1 MIRRSETT
9 VFFLAMLNVIFV
21 LSCTT
26 DDTSYGTASWGS
38 VPISLAMNVSTNRAS
53 TRMTATLTQQ
63 ESNFRGIQDQRL
75 FPFGAGGLVDD
86 RIASDKKPLST
97 YITNLNK
104 YNEEADNLHYFD
116 DRSVKV
122 PNGTVAFLCYC
133 RASVNSASK
142 FEAGS
147 LITNIIREDAE
158 DELAWPTSSTTSDIK
173 FEPEKI
179 YTAVVNNVV
188 TVPTTAT
195 TIADYLNG
203 IANAYPEG
211 EATKTWSSY
220 SQAEA
225 EKFQPLTPLQSFLRN
240 LFREFVNDGHPI
252 AASSESVAGRVAWL
266 RAKLDEINPTEGSD
280 EFKIKDAILTAIDA
294 TKPAG
299 YPASIN
305 LPDGAA
311 VVKWNYTDK
320 VFEPQVRPNTDVNNI
335 NSLNRFV
342 YPAELYYY
350 ANSRIKTS
358 AKSRKNDYVNVSWAD
373 VLATY
378 DEGYGM
384 KDMFTKSIAIID
396 PLSYA
401 VGCLQVGLNVQSTLE
416 DANKKTITLNDGK
429 TTGDASFPLTAVLIS
444 NQYAQGYDF
453 TPTNDADEY
462 IIYDPTIEGN
472 MSMGGSIVSTP
483 TTPTQYTNTLVL
495 QTKDNEKVRFALEF
509 TNNSG
514 EDFEGINGKVFNGTK
529 FYLVGMIEVPA
540 AVDQDK
546 DFKKR
551 VFTKNHITQGVVRIS
566 SLKEAYTYLP
576 DLLDPRLEVGIQL
589 VPNWIQVTTTNV
601 PL

>member
-1 MIRRSETT
+1 
-9 VFFLAMLNVIFV
+9 MLNAMFV
-21 LSCTT
+21 VSCTS
-26 DDTSYGTASWGS
+26 DYMPYGTASLKS
-38 VPISLAMNVSTNRAS
+38 VPVDLAMNVSTNRAS
-53 TRMTATLTQQ
+53 TRMSAVKTQQ
-63 ESNFRGIQDQRL
+63 TGYRGIQDQRL
-75 FPFGAGGLVDD
+75 FPFGASALVDNL
-86 RIASDKKPLST
+86 IGSGKNPLST

-104 YNEEADNLHYFD
+104 YNEDEENLHYFD
-116 DRSVKV
+116 DRSVTI

-142 FEAGS
+142 FESGS
-147 LITNIIREDAE
+147 LISNIIKENAE
-158 DELAWPTSSTTSDIK
+158 DELAWPTSSTSNIQ

-179 YTAVVNNVV
+179 YTKVENNTVV
-188 TVPTTAT
+188 VPQNAT
-195 TIADYLNG
+195 TIATYLNN
-203 IANAYPEG
+203 IANASYSEG
-211 EATKTWSSY
+211 GEEMKWSTF

-225 EKFQPLTPLQSFLRN
+225 EQFKPLHPLRS
-240 LFREFVNDGHPI
+240 LFRQFVNDGHPI

-266 RAKLDEINPTEGSD
+266 QAKLDEINPTEGSD
-280 EFKIKDAILTAIDA
+280 EYKIKAAILTAIDA

-320 VFEPQVRPNTDVNNI
+320 VFEPQVQTNTDVNNI

-378 DEGYGM
+378 DEGYGT
-384 KDMFTKSIAIID
+384 KEMFTQSVAIID

-401 VGCLQVGLNVQSTLE
+401 VGCLQLGLNAQSTLT
-416 DANKKTITLNDGK
+416 DVAGTSITL
-429 TTGDASFPLTAVLIS
+429 GDASFPLTAILIS
-444 NQYAQGYDF
+444 SQFAQSYDF
-453 TPTNDADEY
+453 TPKGVDEC
-462 IIYDPTIEGN
+462 IIYDKVIEGEI
-472 MSMGGSIVSTP
+472 SMGSSKTATP
-483 TTPTQYTNTLVL
+483 ADNKYTNTLVL
-495 QTKDNEKVRFALEF
+495 QTKDGAPVRFAMEF

-514 EDFEGINGKVFNGTK
+514 VDFQGINGTVFNGTK
-529 FYLVGMIEVPA
+529 FYLVGQIQVPSQQSE
-540 AVDQDK
+540 DYQ
-546 DFKKR
+546 KR
-551 VFTKNHITQGVVRIS
+551 VFTKNHITKGVIKIT

-589 VPNWIQVTTTNV
+589 VPNWIQSTTTNV

>member
-1 MIRRSETT
+1 M
-9 VFFLAMLNVIFV
+9 LYAMFV
-21 LSCTT
+21 VSCTS
-26 DDTSYGTASWGS
+26 DYMPYGTASLKS
-38 VPISLAMNVSTNRAS
+38 VPVDLAMNVSTNRAS
-53 TRMTATLTQQ
+53 TRMSAVKTQQ
-63 ESNFRGIQDQRL
+63 TGYRGIQDQRL
-75 FPFGAGGLVDD
+75 FPFGASALVDNL
-86 RIASDKKPLST
+86 IGSGKNPLST

-104 YNEEADNLHYFD
+104 YNEDEENLHYFD
-116 DRSVKV
+116 DRSVTI

-147 LITNIIREDAE
+147 LITNIIQEDVE

-179 YTAVVNNVV
+179 YTAVVNNEV

-211 EATKTWSSY
+211 EATKMWSSY

-225 EKFQPLTPLQSFLRN
+225 EQFHPLTFLRSV
-240 LFREFVNDGHPI
+240 FREFVNDGYPI

-266 RAKLDEINPTEGSD
+266 QAKLDEINPTEGSD
-280 EFKIKDAILTAIDA
+280 EYKIKAAILTAIDA

-299 YPASIN
+299 YPASIS

-320 VFEPQVRPNTDVNNI
+320 VFEPQVQTNTNVNNI

-342 YPAELYYY
+342 YPPELYYY

-378 DEGYGM
+378 DEGYGT
-384 KDMFTKSIAIID
+384 KEMFTKSVAIID

-401 VGCLQVGLNVQSTLE
+401 VGCLQLGLNVQSTLT
-416 DANKKTITLNDGK
+416 DVKGTTITLGE
-429 TTGDASFPLTAVLIS
+429 TSFPLTAILIS
-444 NQYAQGYDF
+444 SQFAQSYDF
-453 TPTNDADEY
+453 TPKGVDEC
-462 IIYDPTIEGN
+462 IIYDKVIEGDI
-472 MSMGGSIVSTP
+472 SMGGSIGNNTDTP
-483 TTPTQYTNTLVL
+483 DQYTNTLVL
-495 QTKDNEKVRFALEF
+495 QTKDGSPVRFAMEF

-514 EDFEGINGKVFNGTK
+514 VDFQGINGTIFDGMK
-529 FYLVGMIEVPA
+529 FYLVGQIHVPT
-540 AVDQDK
+540 VQDK
-546 DFKKR
+546 DYEKR
-551 VFTKNHITQGVVRIS
+551 VFTKNHITKGVINIS

-589 VPNWIQVTTTNV
+589 VPNWIQSTTTNV

>member
-75 FPFGAGGLVDD
+75 FPFGAGALVDD
-86 RIASDKKPLST
+86 QIASDKKPLST

-104 YNEEADNLHYFD
+104 YNEEVDNLHYFD

-147 LITNIIREDAE
+147 LITNIINAE
-158 DELAWPTSSTTSDIK
+158 NELDLTNSSTSNIT

-179 YTAVVNNVV
+179 YTEVENNAVA
-188 TVPTTAT
+188 VPVAAT
-195 TIADYLNG
+195 TIANYLTA
-203 IANAYPEG
+203 IANAIPEG
-211 EATKTWSSY
+211 KHD
-220 SQAEA
+220 
-225 EKFQPLTPLQSFLRN
+225 FFLQ
-240 LFREFVNDGHPI
+240 FVNKGHPM
-252 AASSESVAGRVAWL
+252 ACSSANVERLEAWAVSNEVTL
-266 RAKLDEINPTEGSD
+266 PTPR
-280 EFKIKDAILTAIDA
+280 
-294 TKPAG
+294 PAELNG
-299 YPASIN
+299 YPLSIN

-462 IIYDPTIEGN
+462 IIYDPTIEGGI
-472 MSMGGSIVSTP
+472 SMGGSIVSTP

-514 EDFEGINGKVFNGTK
+514 EDFDGINGKVFDGTK

>member
-75 FPFGAGGLVDD
+75 FPFGAGALVDD
-86 RIASDKKPLST
+86 QIASDKKPLST

-158 DELAWPTSSTTSDIK
+158 DELAWPTSSTSDIQ

-179 YTAVVNNVV
+179 YTEVENNTVV
-188 TVPTTAT
+188 VPQNAT

-211 EATKTWSSY
+211 EGTKTWSSY

-225 EKFQPLTPLQSFLRN
+225 EKFQPLTPLQSFLRSV
-240 LFREFVNDGHPI
+240 FREFVNDGHPI

-266 RAKLDEINPTEGSD
+266 QAKLDEINPTEGSD
-280 EFKIKDAILTAIDA
+280 EYKIKAAILTAIDA
-294 TKPAG
+294 THPTG
-299 YPASIN
+299 YPASIS

-320 VFEPQVRPNTDVNNI
+320 VFEPQVQTNTDVNNI

-342 YPAELYYY
+342 YPPELYYY

-358 AKSRKNDYVNVSWAD
+358 KESRKEDYANNAWDD
-373 VLATY
+373 VLASY
-378 DEGYGM
+378 DAGYGEM
-384 KDMFTKSIAIID
+384 DISIKSVAVID

-401 VGCLQVGLNVQSTLE
+401 VGCLQVGLNVQSTLA
-416 DANKKTITLNDGK
+416 DAAGKTITLNDGK
-429 TTGDASFPLTAVLIS
+429 TEGDASFPLTAVLIS
-444 NQYAQGYDF
+444 GQYAQGYDF
-453 TPTNDADEY
+453 TPKNDVNEH

-472 MSMGGSIVSTP
+472 ISMGGSIVSTP

-514 EDFEGINGKVFNGTK
+514 EDFEGINGKVFDGTK

-589 VPNWIQVTTTNV
+589 VPNWIQSTTTNV

>member
-1 MIRRSETT
+1 MIK
-9 VFFLAMLNVIFV
+9 LHQIKN
-21 LSCTT
+21 
-26 DDTSYGTASWGS
+26 
-38 VPISLAMNVSTNRAS
+38 
-53 TRMTATLTQQ
+53 
-63 ESNFRGIQDQRL
+63 
-75 FPFGAGGLVDD
+75 
-86 RIASDKKPLST
+86 PLST

-104 YNEEADNLHYFD
+104 YNEEVDNLHYFD

-158 DELAWPTSSTTSDIK
+158 DELAWPTSSTSDIQ

-179 YTAVVNNVV
+179 YTEVENNTVV
-188 TVPTTAT
+188 VPQNAT

-225 EKFQPLTPLQSFLRN
+225 EKFQPLTPLQSFLRSV
-240 LFREFVNDGHPI
+240 FREFVNDGHPI

-266 RAKLDEINPTEGSD
+266 QAKLDEINPTEGSD
-280 EFKIKDAILTAIDA
+280 EYKIKAAILTAIDA

-320 VFEPQVRPNTDVNNI
+320 VFEPQVQTNTDVNNI

-342 YPAELYYY
+342 YPPELYYY

-358 AKSRKNDYVNVSWAD
+358 KESRKEDYANNAWDD
-373 VLATY
+373 VLASY
-378 DEGYGM
+378 DAGYGEM
-384 KDMFTKSIAIID
+384 DISIKSVAVID

-401 VGCLQVGLNVQSTLE
+401 VGCLQVGLNVQSTLA
-416 DANKKTITLNDGK
+416 DAAGKTITLNDGK
-429 TTGDASFPLTAVLIS
+429 TEGDASFPLTAVLIS
-444 NQYAQGYDF
+444 GQYAQGYDF
-453 TPTNDADEY
+453 TPKNDVNEH

-472 MSMGGSIVSTP
+472 ISMGGSIVSTP

-514 EDFEGINGKVFNGTK
+514 EDFEGINGKVFDGTK

-589 VPNWIQVTTTNV
+589 VPNWIQSTTTNV

>member
-1 MIRRSETT
+1 MIWRSETK
-9 VFFLAMLNVIFV
+9 VFFLAMLNAMFV
-21 LSCTT
+21 VSCTS
-26 DDTSYGTASWGS
+26 DYMPYGTASLRS
-38 VPISLAMNVSTNRAS
+38 VPVDLAMNVSTNRAS
-53 TRMTATLTQQ
+53 TRMSAVKTQQ
-63 ESNFRGIQDQRL
+63 TGYRGIQDQRL
-75 FPFGAGGLVDD
+75 FPFGASALVDNL
-86 RIASDKKPLST
+86 IGSGKNPLST

-104 YNEEADNLHYFD
+104 YNEDEENLHYFD

-122 PNGTVAFLCYC
+122 PTGTVAFLCYC

-142 FEAGS
+142 FTNGS
-147 LITNIIREDAE
+147 LMTNIIKENAE
-158 DELAWPTSSTTSDIK
+158 DELAWPTSSTSNIQ

-179 YTAVVNNVV
+179 YTEVENNTVV
-188 TVPTTAT
+188 VPQNAT
-195 TIADYLNG
+195 TIATYLNN
-203 IANAYPEG
+203 IANASYSEG
-211 EATKTWSSY
+211 EAIKTWSSY

-225 EKFQPLTPLQSFLRN
+225 EKFQPLTPLQSFLRSV
-240 LFREFVNDGHPI
+240 FREFVNDGHPI

-266 RAKLDEINPTEGSD
+266 QAKLDEINPTEGSD
-280 EFKIKDAILTAIDA
+280 EYKIKAAILTAIDA
-294 TKPAG
+294 THPTG
-299 YPASIN
+299 YPASIS

-320 VFEPQVRPNTDVNNI
+320 VFEPQVQTNTDVNNI

-342 YPAELYYY
+342 YPPELYYY

-358 AKSRKNDYVNVSWAD
+358 KESRKEDYANNAWDD
-373 VLATY
+373 VLASY
-378 DEGYGM
+378 DAGYGEM
-384 KDMFTKSIAIID
+384 DISIKSVAVID

-401 VGCLQVGLNVQSTLE
+401 VGCLQVGLNVQSTLA
-416 DANKKTITLNDGK
+416 DAAGKTITLNDGK
-429 TTGDASFPLTAVLIS
+429 TEGDASFPLTAVLIS
-444 NQYAQGYDF
+444 GQYAQGYDF
-453 TPTNDADEY
+453 TPKNDVNEH

-472 MSMGGSIVSTP
+472 ISMGGSIVSTP

-514 EDFEGINGKVFNGTK
+514 EDFEGINGKVFDGTK

-589 VPNWIQVTTTNV
+589 VPNWIQSTTTNV